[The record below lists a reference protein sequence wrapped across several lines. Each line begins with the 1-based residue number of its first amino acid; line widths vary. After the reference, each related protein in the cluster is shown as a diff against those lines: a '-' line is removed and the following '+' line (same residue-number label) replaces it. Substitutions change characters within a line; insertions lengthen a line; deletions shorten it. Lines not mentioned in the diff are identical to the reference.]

1 MGEEFLQSFRMDG
14 AVAVVTGAS
23 SGLGLAT
30 SLILGELGAH
40 VVMVSRGEER
50 LAASAE
56 RVRAQ
61 GGKATWASADTTDPA
76 SCARVADLAS
86 ASGPVRAL
94 INSSGLGTS
103 AAATREPPDQFI
115 QVVNANLCATYWMC
129 QSVAKVMTHGASIVN
144 VSSVI
149 ALVSSGIPQAAYAS
163 SKAGVLGLTR
173 DLAVQW
179 GSRRGIRVNAIC
191 PGYFE
196 SPMLHKVPDEGLKEL
211 AQRIPIGRIAAAEE
225 VARAVVF
232 LATNASSYMTGA
244 TLVIDGGLA
253 IS

>member
-1 MGEEFLQSFRMDG
+1 MGEEFWSSFRLDG

-30 SLILGELGAH
+30 SLMLGELGAH

-50 LAASAE
+50 LAAGAA
-56 RVRAQ
+56 RVGAQ
-61 GGKATWASADTTDPA
+61 GGKVTWTSADTTDPA
-76 SCARVADLAS
+76 SCGRVADLAS
-86 ASGPVRAL
+86 ACGPVRAL
-94 INSSGLGTS
+94 INCAGLGTS
-103 AAATREPPDQFI
+103 AAATRESPDQFL
-115 QVVNANLCATYWMC
+115 QVVNANLCGTYWMC
-129 QSVAKVMTHGASIVN
+129 QNVARVMTRGASIVN

-163 SKAGVLGLTR
+163 SKAAILGLTR

-179 GSRRGIRVNAIC
+179 GSRRAIRVNAIC

-196 SPMLHKVPDEGLKEL
+196 SPMLHKVPDEGLEEL
-211 AQRIPIGRIAAAEE
+211 AQRIPLRRIAAAEE
-225 VARAVVF
+225 VARAAVF

>member
-1 MGEEFLQSFRMDG
+1 MDREIWSGRMDDT
-14 AVAVVTGAS
+14 VAVVTGAS
-23 SGLGLAT
+23 SGLGLAA
-30 SLILGELGAH
+30 SFMLSELGAH
-40 VVMVSRGEER
+40 VVMVARGEDR
-50 LAASAE
+50 LAAGADGI
-56 RVRAQ
+56 RAL
-61 GGKATWASADTTDPA
+61 GGQATCIAADTTDPA
-76 SCARVADLAS
+76 RCAQVAAAAAAL
-86 ASGPVRAL
+86 GPVQAL
-94 INSSGLGTS
+94 VNSAGLGAS
-103 AAATREPPDQFI
+103 AAATRESPDQFM

-129 QSVAKVMTHGASIVN
+129 QNAAKIMPRGGSIVN

-149 ALVSSGIPQAAYAS
+149 ALVSTGIPQAAYAS

-196 SPMLHKVPDEGLKEL
+196 SPMVHKVPDDGLEAL
-211 AQRIPIGRIAAAEE
+211 AQRIPLGRIATAEE
-225 VARAVVF
+225 IARAVVF
-232 LATNASSYMTGA
+232 LVTSASSYMTGA